1 MRPFEV
7 ETIAVPKPPRILGI
21 FFALL
26 YTRKPGL
33 LARVIFV
40 IRGVL
45 SFPLYLRERRRELL
59 NPFFNSSKDSM
70 KPSARSTAA
79 ILRVT
84 FVEGI

>member
-33 LARVIFV
+33 LARVILV
-40 IRGVL
+40 ISGVRSL
-45 SFPLYLRERRRELL
+45 PTYLRERRRELFR
-59 NPFFNSSKDSM
+59 PFFNSSKDSM
-70 KPSARSTAA
+70 KPYARSTAA

-84 FVEGI
+84 LVEGI